1 MTGGWHVYPILPSR
15 LWLAMRLCGWENAC
29 MGKVVDTLSTNL
41 EEPVHLAA
49 FEGPLDLLLFL
60 VRKNEIDIYDIPI
73 AEVTRQYM
81 EIISK
86 AEEDRLEIA
95 GDFFVLAATLMRIKS
110 RMLLP
115 REIRPD
121 APEEDGEDPR
131 WELAKMLLEY
141 NRFKAAAGELE
152 VRIEVTAGRLPRL
165 FPDEPVP
172 VTTEAIRPMDRFEVW
187 NIYNA
192 ILRRLAER
200 MVQGRIVAEA
210 LSVSECMQTIR
221 ERLRVEECCV
231 FTSLLPEGELTPMM
245 VAVHFLAM
253 LELARVGA
261 LTLSQN
267 AAFDDIILRV
277 REDVPPEGAALA
289 PEADE
294 GEFRFV

>member
-1 MTGGWHVYPILPSR
+1 
-15 LWLAMRLCGWENAC
+15 

-60 VRKNEIDIYDIPI
+60 VRKSEIDIYDIPI

-86 AEEDRLEIA
+86 AEKDRLEIA

-121 APEEDGEDPR
+121 APEEDSEDPR

-141 NRFKAAAGELE
+141 NRYKAAAGELE
-152 VRIEVTAGRLPRL
+152 GRIEVAAGRLPRL
-165 FPDEPVP
+165 FPDEPAP
-172 VTTEAIRPMDRFEVW
+172 VTTAAIRPMDRFEVW
-187 NIYNA
+187 NVYNA

-200 MVQGRIVAEA
+200 MVEGRIVAEA
-210 LSVSECMQTIR
+210 LSVSECMQAIR
-221 ERLRVEECCV
+221 ERLKSEGRFV
-231 FTSLLPEGELTPMM
+231 FTDLLPAGELTPMV
-245 VAVHFLAM
+245 VAVNFLAM
-253 LELARVGA
+253 LELARVGS

-267 AAFDDIILRV
+267 AAFDDIVICA
-277 REDVPPEGAALA
+277 REEV
-289 PEADE
+289 PEAQSEQSANPDE
-294 GEFRFV
+294 SEFRFE